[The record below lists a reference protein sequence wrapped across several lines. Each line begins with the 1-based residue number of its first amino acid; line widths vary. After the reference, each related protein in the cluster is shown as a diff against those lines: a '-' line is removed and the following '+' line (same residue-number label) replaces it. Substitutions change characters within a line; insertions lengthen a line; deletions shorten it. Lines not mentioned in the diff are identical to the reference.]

1 MNLSQLYYFKKLSE
15 IKHFNK
21 AAKELYITQPTLSN
35 SITKLEKELGV
46 SLFSREQN
54 GVSLTEDGVS
64 FERHISV
71 ALSEIDR
78 AVELMHGRGKESGLI
93 RISTTDSIQR
103 DYLPSYL
110 STFQQECKEPIRHE
124 VSIANTLE
132 SIKELREGKAD
143 VAFCTALPL
152 EDLESIPFMT
162 QNLVAYVH
170 IDHPMAQKGRI
181 TLKELELSG
190 SSLVTYGKHTLVM
203 NRLVGNALRK
213 AGLSFVEK
221 FSTEIDAATLIA
233 IDPQLIGIA
242 LDTTEGILFPSVV
255 RIPIEEF
262 SQAFHLVSIV
272 FKKSVPRS
280 DRVFSFLSFSQN
292 HSLLT
297 SCETPLEL
305 AYWDSNDRKKCG
317 L

>member
-93 RISTTDSIQR
+93 RISTTDS
-103 DYLPSYL
+103 
-110 STFQQECKEPIRHE
+110 T
-124 VSIANTLE
+124 
-132 SIKELREGKAD
+132 
-143 VAFCTALPL
+143 
-152 EDLESIPFMT
+152 
-162 QNLVAYVH
+162 
-170 IDHPMAQKGRI
+170 MAQKGRI